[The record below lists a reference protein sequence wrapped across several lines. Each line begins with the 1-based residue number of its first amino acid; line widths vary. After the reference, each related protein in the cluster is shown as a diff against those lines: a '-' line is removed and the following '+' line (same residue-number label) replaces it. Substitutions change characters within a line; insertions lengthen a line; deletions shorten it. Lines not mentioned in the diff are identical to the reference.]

1 MRIDSLDQQNTK
13 MTQFLTENAHTN
25 ELLSA
30 NTLNLL
36 ENGSTWSKFYDE
48 TDQNTSISK
57 SIIRVYAK
65 QNQNK
70 TWEYSV
76 SRIVYM
82 KP

>member
-36 ENGSTWSKFYDE
+36 ENGSTLSKFYDE
-48 TDQNTSISK
+48 TNQNTSISK

>member
-25 ELLSA
+25 ELLSV

-36 ENGSTWSKFYDE
+36 ENGSTLSKFYDE
-48 TDQNTSISK
+48 TNQNTSISK

>member
-1 MRIDSLDQQNTK
+1 

-36 ENGSTWSKFYDE
+36 ENGSTLSKFYDE
-48 TDQNTSISK
+48 TNQNTSISK

>member
-25 ELLSA
+25 ELLSV

-36 ENGSTWSKFYDE
+36 ENGSTLSKFYDE
-48 TDQNTSISK
+48 TNQNTSISK

-70 TWEYSV
+70 T
-76 SRIVYM
+76 
-82 KP
+82 